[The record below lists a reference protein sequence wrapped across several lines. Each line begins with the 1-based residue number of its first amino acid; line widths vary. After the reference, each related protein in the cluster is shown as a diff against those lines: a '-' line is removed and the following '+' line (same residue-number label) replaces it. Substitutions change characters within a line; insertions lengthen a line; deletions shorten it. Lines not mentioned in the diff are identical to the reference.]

1 MSVSPTPSRSDQPQ
15 LQPVT
20 GEEVR
25 DYLLQHSDFFD
36 HHPELLEGLRNQP
49 RPLTGREVRDYLRE
63 HGDFFDHHPELL
75 VDLRIFHPSGE
86 AVSLVEKQVSVLRG
100 RNSDMRSRLS
110 SLIATARHNEQIYHS
125 TRSLLLTL
133 LAAGSREQMAT
144 AFATAMR
151 EDFQV
156 EHASFILFGD
166 PGCATDLLRID
177 APATAAAA
185 IGALLKNR
193 KPTCGLLRR
202 EQVAYLF
209 PGASNVGSAAVLPL
223 RDETE
228 LGVIAIGSS
237 DANYYSPDS
246 GTLFLSFI
254 AEALTILLGRPEQ
267 DAV

>member
-1 MSVSPTPSRSDQPQ
+1 MSDSPTPAEYDQP
-15 LQPVT
+15 QPVT
-20 GEEVR
+20 GQEVR
-25 DYLLQHSDFFD
+25 DYLRRHSDFFD
-36 HHPELLEGLRNQP
+36 HHPDLLKGLRNQP
-49 RPLTGREVRDYLRE
+49 QALTGREVRDYLRE
-63 HGDFFDHHPELL
+63 HSDFFDHHPDLL
-75 VDLRIFHPSGE
+75 VDLRIFHPTGE
-86 AVSLVEKQVSVLRG
+86 AVSLVEKQVSVLRD
-100 RNSDMRSRLS
+100 RNSDMRRRLS
-110 SLIATARHNEQIYHS
+110 SLISNARHNEQLYHS

-133 LAAGSREQMAT
+133 LAASSREQMAT

-166 PGCATDLLRID
+166 PECATGLLRID
-177 APATAAAA
+177 APATAFAE

-209 PGASNVGSAAVLPL
+209 PGAANIGSAAVLPL
-223 RDETE
+223 QDETE
-228 LGVIAIGSS
+228 LGVIALGSS

-254 AEALTILLGRPEQ
+254 AEALIILLGRPEQ
-267 DAV
+267 DAA